1 MHYLQVR
8 KVSAT
13 VFSLALLLG
22 LHSGAEGVAAKNDNK
37 GVIVTKSDKKVKADF
52 DIVHTRITTEGNVA
66 TFEIEVS
73 GKAGKSKPSKSGKF
87 AGARVFSYV
96 WPTSIDPVEVGF
108 EAKSG
113 ILALA
118 VTIHPD
124 FNDEP
129 LFEDDGSK
137 WHTHW
142 VVLANDEACGPKG
155 MKVKDIPE
163 GTKPKLPKTWPGVPL
178 FIDSPGY
185 PPRFSSKTVK
195 VKVPF
200 DNIAAVES
208 AKFDGVT
215 SGLRVNESV
224 HAPLLC
230 IENVFKVASGD
241 LSLPGQVL
249 KNPAK

>member
-1 MHYLQVR
+1 M
-8 KVSAT
+8 KKI
-13 VFSLALLLG
+13 VFILTSLV
-22 LHSGAEGVAAKNDNK
+22 GAFVLAGEF
-37 GVIVTKSDKKVKADF
+37 KSDANKKVKSTF
-52 DIVHTRITTEGNVA
+52 DIIQTKITTEGNVA

-73 GKAGKSKPSKSGKF
+73 GKAGSDKPKKTGKF

-96 WPTSIDPVEVGF
+96 WPTSIDPIEVGF
-108 EAKSG
+108 EGKSG

-118 VTIHPD
+118 VTVHPD
-124 FNDEP
+124 FNDTP
-129 LFEDDGSK
+129 LFENDGSK

-142 VVLANDEACGPKG
+142 VVLTPDETCGPKG
-155 MKVKDIPE
+155 MKVKDIAE

-178 FIDSPGY
+178 YIDSPGY
-185 PPRFSSKTVK
+185 PPKFSGKKVV

-208 AKFDGVT
+208 SKFDGVT

-230 IENVFKVASGD
+230 IENIFKVASGD
-241 LSLPGQVL
+241 LSLPGKV
-249 KNPAK
+249 KN

>member
-1 MHYLQVR
+1 MREYKTALFGIAILISVQSHAGEF
-8 KVSAT
+8 VSKA
-13 VFSLALLLG
+13 
-22 LHSGAEGVAAKNDNK
+22 
-37 GVIVTKSDKKVKADF
+37 DKKTKASF
-52 DIVHTRITTEGNVA
+52 DITRTKISTEGNVA
-66 TFEIEVS
+66 IFEIEVS
-73 GKAGKSKPSKSGKF
+73 GKAGQDKPKKSGKF

-96 WPTSIDPVEVGF
+96 WPTSIDPAEVGF
-108 EAKSG
+108 EGKSG

-124 FNDEP
+124 FNDTP
-129 LFEDDGSK
+129 LFENDGAK

-142 VVLANDEACGPKG
+142 VVLTPDEACSPKG
-155 MKVKDIPE
+155 MKVKDIAE
-163 GTKPKLPKTWPGVPL
+163 GAKPKLPKTWPGVPL
-178 FIDSPGY
+178 YIDSPGY
-185 PPRFSSKTVK
+185 PPRFAGKTVK

-230 IENVFKVASGD
+230 IENIFKVASGD
-241 LSLPGQVL
+241 LSLPGQIS
-249 KNPAK
+249 KEEKK